1 MIARQWRGL
10 AHSKHADVY
19 VEHVR
24 TETLPQ
30 LAMVPGFVGASILRR
45 EVGDGAEF
53 LVVTVWESLEA
64 IAQFAGADVE
74 TAVVPEKV
82 QAMMIEYD
90 RRARHYEIV
99 A

>member
-10 AHSKHADVY
+10 AHSKYADVY